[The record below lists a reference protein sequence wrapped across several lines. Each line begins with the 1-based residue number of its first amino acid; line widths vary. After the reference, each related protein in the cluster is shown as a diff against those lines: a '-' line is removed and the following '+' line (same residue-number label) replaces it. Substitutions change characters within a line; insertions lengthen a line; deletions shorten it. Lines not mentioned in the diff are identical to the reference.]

1 MLGTFL
7 ARVFRAFWG
16 LGLFLRAFCGL
27 GLICFILFVSGTT
40 RIIAETMKVHPIPK
54 KRNISFQYDISSSLS
69 EAANGFSSS
78 FPLSGRQKKLR
89 RLPHIF
95 NRVLELPFR
104 SDADV
109 SIQETRDF
117 FRFVV
122 TTDELSEDVQAR
134 IIEIYPG
141 VTKVVVRASNAL
153 ELSLDE
159 LELDLWRFRLPQST
173 RPELATAIYV
183 EGELTVTVPKGAVS
197 DDSDGEEEEVWGEEN
212 GDFTRGFGRLVAV
225 Q

>member
-16 LGLFLRAFCGL
+16 LGLFLRSFCGL
-27 GLICFILFVSGTT
+27 GLICCILFVSGRTW
-40 RIIAETMKVHPIPK
+40 IIAKTMKVHPIPK
-54 KRNISFQYDISSSLS
+54 KRNISFQYDISSS
-69 EAANGFSSS
+69 SSD

-95 NRVLELPFR
+95 NRVLELPLR

-183 EGELTVTVPKGAVS
+183 DGELTVTVPKGAVS